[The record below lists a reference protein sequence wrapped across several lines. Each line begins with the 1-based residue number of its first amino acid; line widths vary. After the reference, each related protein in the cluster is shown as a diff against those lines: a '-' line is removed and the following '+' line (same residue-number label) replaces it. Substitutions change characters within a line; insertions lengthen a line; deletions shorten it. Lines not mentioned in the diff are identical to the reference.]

1 MAKLRTDARK
11 LKGLVANFARATP
24 GVSHA
29 RAGHCRS
36 ARVGARRLAVDL
48 TLLRVAHRCT
58 VDSLFGAGET

>member
-29 RAGHCRS
+29 RAGHCS
-36 ARVGARRLAVDL
+36 PARAGPVRLAVDL

-58 VDSLFGAGET
+58 VDSLFGASET